1 VNFLGWT
8 AAVGVL
14 LLAMS
19 LASGLIQRGPITS
32 FGLFLAAGVIGG
44 PWVLDVIRVD
54 IPSHV
59 VWLGHVTEIA
69 LVVSL
74 FITGLKLRL
83 PFSDIGWRLAWRLAF
98 PAMALTVAG
107 MAWLGHAWLGLP
119 WPVAL
124 ALAAILAPTDPVLAS
139 LISVDDASDD
149 DNLRV
154 SLSGE
159 AGMNDGTAMPVLLL
173 AMALLAPG
181 GSSHAWGRW
190 VAVDLVWGL
199 VAGGAIGLAMGWYVG
214 IVGARL
220 KSSQKDIARN
230 DFLALALMALSY
242 AAAQSLSA
250 SGFLAAFAAGVG
262 LRRAELSVVAR
273 HPHPSTRNNDDDHPP
288 AEELV
293 NPNRRAQGSGGPT
306 ESVGLVVSDA
316 LSFGDTIERL
326 IAAALVFM
334 LGATLALRVDLD
346 GLWLALA
353 LFLVIRPL
361 AVWIST
367 LRTGVPAPRRLLFGW
382 LGVRGI
388 GSVNYLAYALT
399 HGLHGSLA
407 GQVTDLT
414 VTVVVASVVL
424 HGITVT
430 PLLNLRQAR
439 LDARKAGKT

>member
-1 VNFLGWT
+1 MDFLGWT
-8 AAVGVL
+8 AAIGVL

-32 FGLFLAAGVIGG
+32 FGLFLAAGIVGG
-44 PWVLDVIRVD
+44 PWVMDVIRVD
-54 IPSHV
+54 IAGHV
-59 VWLGHVTEIA
+59 TWLGHVTGMA

-83 PFSDIGWRLAWRLAF
+83 PFDDIGWLLALRLAF
-98 PAMALTVAG
+98 PAMVLTVAG
-107 MAWLGHAWLGLP
+107 VAWLAHAWLGFP

-159 AGMNDGTAMPVLLL
+159 AGMNDGAAMPMLLL
-173 AMALLAPG
+173 AMALLVPH
-181 GSSHAWGRW
+181 GSSTWGHW
-190 VAVDLVWGL
+190 FAVDVLWGL
-199 VAGGAIGLAMGWYVG
+199 LAGGAIGFAMGWCVG
-214 IVGARL
+214 LLGARL
-220 KSSQKDIARN
+220 KSSQKDVAPN

-262 LRRAELSVVAR
+262 LRRAELFVVAR
-273 HPHPSTRNNDDDHPP
+273 HPHPSARSDDSHPP

-293 NPNRRAQGSGGPT
+293 NPNRRRVQGQGEPT

-326 IAAALVFM
+326 IAAGLVFL
-334 LGATLALRVDLD
+334 LGAALAWRFDTA

-353 LFLVIRPL
+353 LFVVIRPV
-361 AVWIST
+361 AVWIATMGSAAP
-367 LRTGVPAPRRLLFGW
+367 GPRRLLFGW
-382 LGVRGI
+382 LGIRGI

-399 HGLHGSLA
+399 HGLQGPSASRVADLA
-407 GQVTDLT
+407 I
-414 VTVVVASVVL
+414 TVVVASVVL
-424 HGITVT
+424 HGVTVT
-430 PLLNLRQAR
+430 PLLTWRQTR
-439 LDARKAGKT
+439 LDAREARKP